1 MRPRLYL
8 KCGLWVSLSTAV
20 KLKKRP
26 INGVLY
32 PLASLPLPV
41 FEVCLFLIGSFSDI
55 IPSSGSVTHTWLWE
69 QMIQYLGNESK
80 EKKSKWRKWE
90 HSPPRGPIAEVEQ
103 PPFTSTQISSELP
116 SFSLLSNYWA
126 GIMVNDSLH
135 VLALWHTIWKP
146 SLGLVVIHSANKG
159 EGKEL
164 GSTWRTLPREVFEK
178 VCAKDSSTRPCWYFG
193 QSSSFCGHFRYLE
206 SAPRPCK

>member
-8 KCGLWVSLSTAV
+8 QCGLWVSLSTAV

-32 PLASLPLPV
+32 TLASLPLPV

-80 EKKSKWRKWE
+80 EKN
-90 HSPPRGPIAEVEQ
+90 PRGGNGNTAPLPHCWSRAATLYFYPDIIWASQ
-103 PPFTSTQISSELP
+103 LLP
-116 SFSLLSNYWA
+116 SQQLLSRYNGEWFSSCPR
-126 GIMVNDSLH
+126 SLTH
-135 VLALWHTIWKP
+135 HLKTIIRF
-146 SLGLVVIHSANKG
+146 SCNTFS
-159 EGKEL
+159 
-164 GSTWRTLPREVFEK
+164 
-178 VCAKDSSTRPCWYFG
+178 
-193 QSSSFCGHFRYLE
+193 Q
-206 SAPRPCK
+206 